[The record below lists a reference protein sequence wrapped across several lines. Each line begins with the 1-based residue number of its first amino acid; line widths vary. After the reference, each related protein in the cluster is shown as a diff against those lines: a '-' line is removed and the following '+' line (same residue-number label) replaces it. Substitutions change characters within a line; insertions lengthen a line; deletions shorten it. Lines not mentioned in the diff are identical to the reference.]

1 MSDNSSFDEATSPL
15 ARSPLDSEFQLKHFT
30 YKHSA
35 NLASLN
41 EEISKGNGSPN
52 ISPLIFGNQKYEDG
66 ENDEDDGDEFN
77 RRKKNRAA
85 KPNGAGSKGKFK
97 ETSVPEE
104 INL

>member
-77 RRKKNRAA
+77 RRRVESIHDAA
-85 KPNGAGSKGKFK
+85 TTKVRPRTVRSSPVFRSKY
-97 ETSVPEE
+97 
-104 INL
+104 